1 MSAPSAKRW
10 LIATLV
16 LSMSA
21 TALLGCVTPAAPGA
35 SGNSTTP
42 ASSAEASSSTASV
55 APSAAASEYCPKGGT
70 AQAQPDSPDD
80 SVAGDIDVWG
90 WNNAGAE
97 AVLEDFAK
105 AYPNVTVK
113 LETVGYPDIL
123 TKVTTAIQAGAG
135 APDIMFMQDSDATR
149 FWELPLADLTACM
162 TPHLADFPEFKV
174 KAISRPDGTIQAV
187 PWEAGPSQLIYRRD
201 IFEEFGIDAAT
212 LKTWDDFIAAGQ
224 ELETKSNG
232 STHMFMSNVVGTS
245 GALERWAQTF
255 YLLMQQNGGNL
266 WDEDGNPTFDDPKA
280 IEALELVKR
289 FRDAGITLND
299 LASDQASYDTMVNG
313 TVATFVAPT
322 WWTYYPKTFAPDTAG
337 LWGGVPLPAFEEGG
351 ARSTNLG
358 GTSLAIP
365 TQSENP
371 EAAWS
376 FLNFWLLRG
385 ESRKLSYE
393 KGGYLFENIYKP
405 IADDP
410 IFQQPDAFV
419 GGEAWLA
426 NAALLA
432 PEIPE
437 LNVTAKSAYVQE
449 ELVLLLPDFAAEKTS
464 AAETLKLL
472 EAALDKR

>member
-1 MSAPSAKRW
+1 MSAPSTKRW
-10 LIATLV
+10 LILTLALSLLAATLV
-16 LSMSA
+16 
-21 TALLGCVTPAAPGA
+21 GCGTQPAAST
-35 SGNSTTP
+35 SGTSSAPP
-42 ASSAEASSSTASV
+42 ASASASTPSAS
-55 APSAAASEYCPKGGT
+55 PSAAVSPYCPKGGT
-70 AQAQPDSPDD
+70 AQAQPDSPDA
-80 SVAGDIDVWG
+80 SIAGELTVWG

-97 AVLEDFAK
+97 AVVNDFAK

-123 TKVTTAIQAGAG
+123 TKLTTALQAGTG
-135 APDIMFMQDSDATR
+135 APDITFLQDGDATR
-149 FWELPLADLTACM
+149 FWDLPLADLTTCM
-162 TPHLADFPEFKV
+162 TPHLGDFPEFKV

-201 IFEEFGIDAAT
+201 VFKKYGIDAT
-212 LKTWDDFIAAGQ
+212 SLKTWDDFIAAGQ
-224 ELETKSNG
+224 ELVKKSNG
-232 STHMFMSNVVGTS
+232 DNFMFMSNVVGTA

-266 WDEDGNPTFDDPKA
+266 WDVDGNPTFDDPKA
-280 IEALELVKR
+280 IEALELVKK
-289 FRDAGITLND
+289 FRDSGITLND
-299 LASDQASYDTMVNG
+299 LASDQATYDTLVNG
-313 TVATFVAPT
+313 SVAAFVAPT
-322 WWTYYPKTFAPDTAG
+322 WWTYYPKTFAPATAG
-337 LWGGVPLPAFEEGG
+337 LWGGVPLPAFKEGG

-365 TQSENP
+365 TQSKNP

-410 IFQQPDAFV
+410 IFKQPDPFV
-419 GGEAWLA
+419 GGDPWLA

-432 PEIPE
+432 PEIPQ
-437 LNVTAKSAYVQE
+437 LNITAKSAYVQE
-449 ELVLLLPDFAAEKTS
+449 ELILLLPDFASGKTT
-464 AAETLKLL
+464 APETLLL
-472 EAALDKR
+472 LKTALDKR